1 MHSTRTLTIL
11 AVATVL
17 VALTA
22 IVARQQTTSTP
33 TQEAKLFPALFAQIN
48 DTSEIIG
55 ASNEGTFTLIARD
68 GRWLVKEKHAY
79 PADTDKV
86 HQLLIGLSQLR
97 RVEPKTRNPELYAKI
112 GVEDVTVEGAKSLRI
127 TLKSADDRVLADL
140 LVGNRQFGKA
150 NPNLHEYF
158 VRLAGEPQSWLVEGK
173 IPDDKSVLRWLDQRV
188 LDLNP
193 DRVHEVKV
201 VHPDGHKVVVR
212 REDPSVADYALV
224 GLPKGAEIES
234 AYAVNS
240 IGNTLTNLT
249 LDDVK
254 SVADVSFDGKGPL
267 TVELSTFDGLRINMQ
282 AINEDNRSL
291 ARFRATFDPS
301 LVEQTKTD
309 TDAKPDETSSL
320 KQAEAV
326 RQEVDVLNKRWKEWV
341 YVIPRYRIDSLAKKK
356 SELLKVSEG
365 KDKAGQS
372 GG

>member
-1 MHSTRTLTIL
+1 MHSTRALTIL

-22 IVARQQTTSTP
+22 IVARQQTTSIP
-33 TQEAKLFPALFAQIN
+33 TQDEKLFPELLTQLNETA
-48 DTSEIIG
+48 EIIG
-55 ASNEGTFTLIARD
+55 TSNEGTFTLLANE
-68 GRWLVKEKHAY
+68 GRWLIKERRGY
-79 PADTDKV
+79 PADANKV

-127 TLKSADDRVLADL
+127 TLKSTDGRVLADL
-140 LVGNRQFGKA
+140 LLGNRRLGKA
-150 NPNLHEYF
+150 NLNLHEYF

-173 IPDDKSVLRWLDQRV
+173 IPDEKSVLSWLDQRV
-188 LDLNP
+188 LDLNA
-193 DRVHEVKV
+193 DRVREVQV

-212 REDPSVADYALV
+212 RKDPSVADYELV

-254 SVADVSFDGKGPL
+254 PAADVSFDGKGPL
-267 TVELSTFDGLRINMQ
+267 TAELSTFDGLRVNMQ
-282 AINEDNRSL
+282 AIKDGDRSL
-291 ARFRATFDPS
+291 ARFRATFDSS
-301 LVEQTKTD
+301 LIQETKTGTEEKAD
-309 TDAKPDETSSL
+309 KTSPL

-326 RQEVDVLNKRWKEWV
+326 KQEADELNKRWKEWV
-341 YVIPRYRIDSLAKKK
+341 YIIPRYRIDSLAKKK
-356 SELLKVSEG
+356 SDLLKVSEG
-365 KDKAGQS
+365 KDKPGQS